1 MPYGRALTTLYEKVF
16 FKMGLQKTE
25 SVEAGLA
32 LSKLISHQDALQQ
45 KPEAGCLR
53 CPNAHIQ
60 NIRLISISIG
70 LILLVFFG
78 MFVVSCDE
86 VEHYKTLSFFF
97 DGVPPP
103 TQEGLQEEHVN
114 ANFQESA
121 QTSPKQ
127 LWYVHEPQKDCT
139 LCHGRRRQQRGFS
152 LQVRLTAPVP
162 KLCYG
167 CHADYT
173 VSAPFVHG
181 PVAVGQCLFC
191 HNPHKSKIEHLLKEP
206 EPKLC
211 YLCHDINTIEL
222 IPAHF
227 KNQQFACTG
236 CHNAH
241 ASPVKALLKGASSQ
255 TIDELDRTK
264 TLSKAIQEHMQAA
277 KEQHTTEQER
287 KSLLQV
293 FGTVSKLVEQGEI
306 QKARAYL
313 EKFKDSSAF
322 TDEERRKIIQV
333 LKLME
338 IAISTTEGG
347 LEKVKQEKPV
357 TEEKPKE
364 PPAEPEKSNNQPS
377 KRTKEIAELYYR
389 SMELYHAGQLIRA
402 REGFMKVL
410 KSGLAPAPIA
420 KTIRGYLVDIDNTL
434 ARRAKPPN
442 SER

>member
-1 MPYGRALTTLYEKVF
+1 
-16 FKMGLQKTE
+16 MGLQKTE
-25 SVEAGLA
+25 SVEAGLS
-32 LSKLISHQDALQQ
+32 LSKLVSPQSRQERFAADALQQ
-45 KPEAGCLR
+45 KPKAGNR
-53 CPNAHIQ
+53 SWQYAYTQDGHP
-60 NIRLISISIG
+60 RPTSIG
-70 LILLVFFG
+70 LMLLVFFG
-78 MFVVSCDE
+78 VLVVSCDE
-86 VEHYKTLSFFF
+86 VEHYNTLTFFF
-97 DGVPPP
+97 DGVPPLG
-103 TQEGLQEEHVN
+103 QEGLQEELIN
-114 ANFQESA
+114 SNFQEST
-121 QTSPKQ
+121 QRRPKQ

-139 LCHGRRRQQRGFS
+139 LCHGKGKQQRGFS

-211 YLCHDINTIEL
+211 YLCHDINTVEL

-227 KNQQFACTG
+227 TNQQFACTD

-241 ASPVKALLKGASSQ
+241 VSPVKALLKGASSQ
-255 TIDELDRTK
+255 TNDKLDRP
-264 TLSKAIQEHMQAA
+264 KALDKAMQEHIQAA
-277 KEQHTTEQER
+277 KEQRTTGLER

-293 FGTVSKLVEQGEI
+293 FRTVSKLIEQGEI

-322 TDEERRKIIQV
+322 TNEERKKIVQV
-333 LKLME
+333 LKLMD
-338 IAISTTEGG
+338 IAITTTEGE
-347 LEKVKQEKPV
+347 LEKVKQERPG

-364 PPAEPEKSNNQPS
+364 PAAEPEKSNNQLS
-377 KRTKEIAELYYR
+377 KSKKEIAELYY
-389 SMELYHAGQLIRA
+389 SSLALYRAGQLIRA
-402 REGFMKVL
+402 REGFVKVL

-420 KTIRGYLVDIDNTL
+420 KTIRGYVVDIDNTL
-434 ARRAKPPN
+434 ARTAKPPN
-442 SER
+442 SEQ

>member
-1 MPYGRALTTLYEKVF
+1 
-16 FKMGLQKTE
+16 MGLQKTE
-25 SVEAGLA
+25 SVEAGLE
-32 LSKLISHQDALQQ
+32 LSKLVSPQDALRQ
-45 KPEAGCLR
+45 KPGAKSR
-53 CPNAHIQ
+53 CWLYMHTQDSRP
-60 NIRLISISIG
+60 RPISIA

-103 TQEGLQEEHVN
+103 TQEGLQEELVN
-114 ANFQESA
+114 ANFQETA
-121 QTSPKQ
+121 QTGPKQ

-173 VSAPFVHG
+173 VSASFVHG

-191 HNPHKSKIEHLLKEP
+191 HNQHKSKNEHLLKEP

-227 KNQQFACTG
+227 TNQQFACTG

-255 TIDELDRTK
+255 TIDELDRAK
-264 TLSKAIQEHMQAA
+264 AINKAIQEQIQVA
-277 KEQHTTEQER
+277 KEQHTTGQER
-287 KSLLQV
+287 ESLLQV
-293 FGTVSKLVEQGEI
+293 FRTVSELIEQGEI

-322 TDEERRKIIQV
+322 TNEEKRKIVQV
-333 LKLME
+333 LKLMD
-338 IAISTTEGG
+338 IAISTTKGELG
-347 LEKVKQEKPV
+347 KVKQERPV
-357 TEEKPKE
+357 TKEKLKE
-364 PPAEPEKSNNQPS
+364 PPAKPEKSNNQPS
-377 KRTKEIAELYYR
+377 KRKKEIAELYYL
-389 SMELYHAGQLIRA
+389 SMESYHAGQLIRA
-402 REGFMKVL
+402 REGFVEVL

-420 KTIRGYLVDIDNTL
+420 KTIRGYLVDIDSTL

-442 SER
+442 SEQ

>member
-1 MPYGRALTTLYEKVF
+1 LKSCLYEILFRLLDLVV
-16 FKMGLQKTE
+16 MYGLKYYYVVLFRTR
-25 SVEAGLA
+25 
-32 LSKLISHQDALQQ
+32 
-45 KPEAGCLR
+45 P
-53 CPNAHIQ
+53 
-60 NIRLISISIG
+60 ISIG
-70 LILLVFFG
+70 LMLLIFFG
-78 MFVVSCDE
+78 IFVVSCDE

-103 TQEGLQEEHVN
+103 TQEGLQEELVN

-121 QTSPKQ
+121 QKSPKQ

-173 VSAPFVHG
+173 VSASFVHG
-181 PVAVGQCLFC
+181 PVAIGQCLFC

-211 YLCHDINTIEL
+211 YLCHDINTVEL

-255 TIDELDRTK
+255 TNDKLDRAK
-264 TLSKAIQEHMQAA
+264 TLSKAMQEHIQAA
-277 KEQHTTEQER
+277 KEQPTTGLER
-287 KSLLQV
+287 RSLLQV
-293 FGTVSKLVEQGEI
+293 FRTVSKLVEQGEI
-306 QKARAYL
+306 QKARAHL

-322 TDEERRKIIQV
+322 TDEELRKIVEV
-333 LKLME
+333 LKLMD
-338 IAISTTEGG
+338 ITITTTEGE
-347 LEKVKQEKPV
+347 LEKVKQERHV
-357 TEEKPKE
+357 TEEKLKE
-364 PPAEPEKSNNQPS
+364 PPAEPEKNNNQPS
-377 KRTKEIAELYYR
+377 KRNKEIAELYYS
-389 SMELYHAGQLIRA
+389 SMALYRAGQLIRA
-402 REGFMKVL
+402 REGFVKVL

-420 KTIRGYLVDIDNTL
+420 KTIRGYLKNIDDAL
-434 ARRAKPPN
+434 ARRAKSPN

>member
-1 MPYGRALTTLYEKVF
+1 
-16 FKMGLQKTE
+16 MGLQKTE
-25 SVEAGLA
+25 SVEAGLS
-32 LSKLISHQDALQQ
+32 LSKLVSPQDALRQ
-45 KPEAGCLR
+45 KSKAGSR
-53 CPNAHIQ
+53 CWPYAHTQ
-60 NIRLISISIG
+60 ESRAGPTSIG
-70 LILLVFFG
+70 LMLLIFFG
-78 MFVVSCDE
+78 VFVVSCDE
-86 VEHYKTLSFFF
+86 VEHYKTLTFFF

-103 TQEGLQEEHVN
+103 RQEGLQEELAK
-114 ANFQESA
+114 ANFQKSA

-167 CHADYT
+167 CHPDYT

-191 HNPHKSKIEHLLKEP
+191 HNQHKSKIEHLLKEP

-255 TIDELDRTK
+255 AIDELDRTK
-264 TLSKAIQEHMQAA
+264 TLSKAIQEHIQAA

-313 EKFKDSSAF
+313 EKFKDNSAF
-322 TDEERRKIIQV
+322 TNEERREIIQV
-333 LKLME
+333 LKLMD

-347 LEKVKQEKPV
+347 LKKVKREKPV
-357 TEEKPKE
+357 TEEKLKE
-364 PPAEPEKSNNQPS
+364 PPADPEKSNEQPS
-377 KRTKEIAELYYR
+377 KLKKEIAELYYH
-389 SMELYHAGQLIRA
+389 SIEFYQAGQLEKA
-402 REGFMKVL
+402 REGFVKVL

-420 KTIRGYLVDIDNTL
+420 KTIRGYVVDIDNTL

-442 SER
+442 SEQ

>member
-1 MPYGRALTTLYEKVF
+1 MRGLKDYYIMLFRARPTL
-16 FKMGLQKTE
+16 
-25 SVEAGLA
+25 AGLM
-32 LSKLISHQDALQQ
+32 
-45 KPEAGCLR
+45 
-53 CPNAHIQ
+53 
-60 NIRLISISIG
+60 
-70 LILLVFFG
+70 LLVFFG
-78 MFVVSCDE
+78 IFVVSCDE
-86 VEHYKTLSFFF
+86 VEHYKTLTFFF
-97 DGVPPP
+97 DGVPPLR
-103 TQEGLQEEHVN
+103 QEGLLTN
-114 ANFQESA
+114 SNFQEST
-121 QTSPKQ
+121 QISPKQ

-139 LCHGRRRQQRGFS
+139 LCHGNRKQQRGFS

-173 VSAPFVHG
+173 VSASFVHG

-211 YLCHDINTIEL
+211 YQCHNINTIEL

-255 TIDELDRTK
+255 TNDKLDRAK
-264 TLSKAIQEHMQAA
+264 AIGKAIQEQIQVA
-277 KEQHTTEQER
+277 KEQHTTGLARRFADTSRQER

-293 FGTVSKLVEQGEI
+293 FRTVIKLVEQGEI

-322 TDEERRKIIQV
+322 TNEEMRKIVQV
-333 LKLME
+333 LKLMD
-338 IAISTTEGG
+338 IAITTTEGEPG
-347 LEKVKQEKPV
+347 KVKQERPV
-357 TEEKPKE
+357 TEEKLKE
-364 PPAEPEKSNNQPS
+364 PPAAPEKSNDQPS
-377 KRTKEIAELYYR
+377 KLKKEIAELYYR
-389 SMELYHAGQLIRA
+389 SMELYRAGQLIRA
-402 REGFMKVL
+402 REGFVKVL

-434 ARRAKPPN
+434 ARRAKTPN

>member
-1 MPYGRALTTLYEKVF
+1 
-16 FKMGLQKTE
+16 MGLQKTE
-25 SVEAGLA
+25 SVEAGLS
-32 LSKLISHQDALQQ
+32 LSKLVSPQSRKGRLAADALRQ
-45 KPEAGCLR
+45 KPKAGNRSWLYAYTQDGHPR
-53 CPNAHIQ
+53 PT
-60 NIRLISISIG
+60 SIG
-70 LILLVFFG
+70 LMLLVFFG
-78 MFVVSCDE
+78 VLVVSCDE
-86 VEHYKTLSFFF
+86 VEHYKTLTFFF
-97 DGVPPP
+97 DGVPPLG
-103 TQEGLQEEHVN
+103 QEGLQEELIN
-114 ANFQESA
+114 SNFQEST
-121 QTSPKQ
+121 QTRPKQ

-139 LCHGRRRQQRGFS
+139 LCHGKRKQQRGFS

-211 YLCHDINTIEL
+211 YLCHDINTVEL

-227 KNQQFACTG
+227 TNQQFACTG

-255 TIDELDRTK
+255 TNDELNRAKAID
-264 TLSKAIQEHMQAA
+264 KAIQEQIQVA
-277 KEQHTTEQER
+277 KEQRTTGLER

-293 FGTVSKLVEQGEI
+293 FRTVSKLVEQGEI

-322 TDEERRKIIQV
+322 TNEERKKIVQV
-333 LKLME
+333 LKLIGE
-338 IAISTTEGG
+338 
-347 LEKVKQEKPV
+347 LEKVKQGSSV
-357 TEEKPKE
+357 TEEKPKG
-364 PPAEPEKSNNQPS
+364 PPAVPEKSSNQLS
-377 KRTKEIAELYYR
+377 KRKKEIAELYYR
-389 SMELYHAGQLIRA
+389 SMALYRAGQLIRA
-402 REGFMKVL
+402 REGFVKVL

-420 KTIRGYLVDIDNTL
+420 KTIRGYVVDIDNTL
-434 ARRAKPPN
+434 ARTAKPPN
-442 SER
+442 SEK

>member
-1 MPYGRALTTLYEKVF
+1 M
-16 FKMGLQKTE
+16 
-25 SVEAGLA
+25 
-32 LSKLISHQDALQQ
+32 
-45 KPEAGCLR
+45 
-53 CPNAHIQ
+53 
-60 NIRLISISIG
+60 
-70 LILLVFFG
+70 LLVFFG
-78 MFVVSCDE
+78 VLVVSCDE
-86 VEHYKTLSFFF
+86 VEHYNTLTFFF
-97 DGVPPP
+97 DGVPPLG
-103 TQEGLQEEHVN
+103 QEGLQEELIN
-114 ANFQESA
+114 SNFQEST
-121 QTSPKQ
+121 QTRPKQ

-139 LCHGRRRQQRGFS
+139 LCHGKRKQQRGFS

-211 YLCHDINTIEL
+211 YLCHDINTVEL

-227 KNQQFACTG
+227 TNQQFACTD

-255 TIDELDRTK
+255 TNDELNRAKAID
-264 TLSKAIQEHMQAA
+264 KAIQEQIQVA
-277 KEQHTTEQER
+277 KEQRTTGLER

-293 FGTVSKLVEQGEI
+293 FRTVSKLVEQGEI

-322 TDEERRKIIQV
+322 TNEERKKIVQV
-333 LKLME
+333 LKLIGE
-338 IAISTTEGG
+338 
-347 LEKVKQEKPV
+347 LEKVKQGRTV
-357 TEEKPKE
+357 TEEKPKG
-364 PPAEPEKSNNQPS
+364 PPAEPEKSSNQLS
-377 KRTKEIAELYYR
+377 KRKKEIAELYYR
-389 SMELYHAGQLIRA
+389 SMALYRAGQLIRA
-402 REGFMKVL
+402 REGFVKVL

-420 KTIRGYLVDIDNTL
+420 KTIRGYVVDIDNTL
-434 ARRAKPPN
+434 ARTAKPPN
-442 SER
+442 SEK

>member
-1 MPYGRALTTLYEKVF
+1 MRELKDYYIVLFRARPT
-16 FKMGLQKTE
+16 
-25 SVEAGLA
+25 
-32 LSKLISHQDALQQ
+32 
-45 KPEAGCLR
+45 
-53 CPNAHIQ
+53 
-60 NIRLISISIG
+60 SIG
-70 LILLVFFG
+70 LMLLVFFG
-78 MFVVSCDE
+78 VLVVSCDE
-86 VEHYKTLSFFF
+86 VERYKTLTFFF
-97 DGVPPP
+97 DGVPPLG
-103 TQEGLQEEHVN
+103 QEGLQEELIN
-114 ANFQESA
+114 SNFQESA
-121 QTSPKQ
+121 QISPKQ

-139 LCHGRRRQQRGFS
+139 LCHGKRKQQRGFS

-191 HNPHKSKIEHLLKEP
+191 HNQHKSKIEHLLKEP

-211 YLCHDINTIEL
+211 YLCHDINTVEL

-255 TIDELDRTK
+255 TIDELNRA
-264 TLSKAIQEHMQAA
+264 KAINKAMQEHIQVA
-277 KEQHTTEQER
+277 KEQHEKEFLERAETMRTTGQER
-287 KSLLQV
+287 RSLLQV
-293 FGTVSKLVEQGEI
+293 FRTVIKLVEQGEI

-322 TDEERRKIIQV
+322 TNEERRKIVQV
-333 LKLME
+333 LKLMD
-338 IAISTTEGG
+338 IAITTTEGE
-347 LEKVKQEKPV
+347 LEKVKHQRPV
-357 TEEKPKE
+357 TEEKLKG
-364 PPAEPEKSNNQPS
+364 PPADPEKSNDRGS
-377 KRTKEIAELYYR
+377 KLKKEIVELYYR
-389 SMELYHAGQLIRA
+389 SMELYRAGQLIRA
-402 REGFMKVL
+402 REGFVKVL

>member
-1 MPYGRALTTLYEKVF
+1 MH
-16 FKMGLQKTE
+16 GLKDYYVVMSQ
-25 SVEAGLA
+25 AGLT
-32 LSKLISHQDALQQ
+32 
-45 KPEAGCLR
+45 
-53 CPNAHIQ
+53 
-60 NIRLISISIG
+60 SIG
-70 LILLVFFG
+70 LMLLIFFG
-78 MFVVSCDE
+78 ILVVSCDE

-103 TQEGLQEEHVN
+103 TPEGLQEELAN
-114 ANFQESA
+114 ANFQQST
-121 QTSPKQ
+121 QTGPKQ

-139 LCHGRRRQQRGFS
+139 LCHGRRRQQRAFS
-152 LQVRLTAPVP
+152 LQVRLIAPVP

-173 VSAPFVHG
+173 ASTSFVHG

-241 ASPVKALLKGASSQ
+241 ASPVKALLKGASSR
-255 TIDELDRTK
+255 TNDKLDRAK
-264 TLSKAIQEHMQAA
+264 AIGVAIQEHLQVA
-277 KEQHTTEQER
+277 KEKHKTEEER

-293 FGTVSKLVEQGEI
+293 FETVSELIEQGEI
-306 QKARAYL
+306 QKAMAYL

-322 TDEERRKIIQV
+322 TKEERRKIIQV
-333 LKLME
+333 LELMDM
-338 IAISTTEGG
+338 AIKTTEGE
-347 LEKVKQEKPV
+347 LEKVKQRPV
-357 TEEKPKE
+357 TEQKLKE
-364 PPAEPEKSNNQPS
+364 PTTEPEKSNNQLS
-377 KRTKEIAELYYR
+377 KRKKEIAELYYR
-389 SMELYHAGQLIRA
+389 SLESYRAGQLIRA
-402 REGFMKVL
+402 REGFVKVL

-420 KTIRGYLVDIDNTL
+420 KTIRGYLVDIDDTL

-442 SER
+442 SEQ